1 MVTQRRKEQK
11 RRPLYLSGGE
21 KGKKESEE
29 GEEAH
34 GRRPEETLEEKTESV
49 VVEASFFSLS
59 LRPQFTLSTWL
70 FPFQTLK
77 TMSSLKLQRR
87 LAASV
92 LGVGK
97 RALWLDPS
105 ETAEIALANSREL
118 FFLSFAVAGVPAA
131 AAAC

>member
-1 MVTQRRKEQK
+1 
-11 RRPLYLSGGE
+11 
-21 KGKKESEE
+21 
-29 GEEAH
+29 
-34 GRRPEETLEEKTESV
+34 
-49 VVEASFFSLS
+49 
-59 LRPQFTLSTWL
+59 
-70 FPFQTLK
+70 
-77 TMSSLKLQRR
+77 MSSLKLQRR

-97 RALWLDPS
+97 RALRLDPS

>member
-1 MVTQRRKEQK
+1 MTR
-11 RRPLYLSGGE
+11 
-21 KGKKESEE
+21 
-29 GEEAH
+29 
-34 GRRPEETLEEKTESV
+34 
-49 VVEASFFSLS
+49 FFSLS